1 MNERIKELR
10 NLAWKDVYNVDPA
23 DPRVAK
29 AHAYMEEGMTRFAEL
44 IVRECMSLASECSGK
59 VHPDDLNEI
68 FKEHFGVK

>member
-1 MNERIKELR
+1 MMNDRIKQLLTPNLKKWGGSSDDNFSEELV
-10 NLAWKDVYNVDPA
+10 K
-23 DPRVAK
+23 
-29 AHAYMEEGMTRFAEL
+29 FAES